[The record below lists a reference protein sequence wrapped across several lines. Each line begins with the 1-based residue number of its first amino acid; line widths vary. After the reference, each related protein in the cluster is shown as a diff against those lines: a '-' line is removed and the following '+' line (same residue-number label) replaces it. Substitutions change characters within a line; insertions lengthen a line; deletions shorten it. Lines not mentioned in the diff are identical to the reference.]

1 MNERIRELAKQ
12 ASTFAFTEYPKQTM
26 ATFNT
31 NKSVEQL
38 FNQKF
43 AELIVREC
51 VQSIERT
58 IETSCEFDSEKMGC
72 EFAITDLKKH
82 FGVEE

>member
-1 MNERIRELAKQ
+1 MNKRIDELFGKALDE
-12 ASTFAFTEYPKQTM
+12 AVPETWTVLNP
-26 ATFNT
+26 
-31 NKSVEQL
+31 EQL
-38 FNQKF
+38 SRLKIKF

-82 FGVEE
+82 FGVE

>member
-1 MNERIRELAKQ
+1 MNERIKTLAEQ
-12 ASTFAFTEYPKQTM
+12 ATVTRGRMRVVDIEKY
-26 ATFNT
+26 
-31 NKSVEQL
+31 
-38 FNQKF
+38 
-43 AELIVREC
+43 AELIIREC

-82 FGVEE
+82 FGVE

>member
-1 MNERIRELAKQ
+1 MNERAIELFKQ
-12 ASTFAFTEYPKQTM
+12 ALEYAYTKIGKEHAHTEFFQGLVAGK
-26 ATFNT
+26 
-31 NKSVEQL
+31 L
-38 FNQKF
+38 

-82 FGVEE
+82 FGVE